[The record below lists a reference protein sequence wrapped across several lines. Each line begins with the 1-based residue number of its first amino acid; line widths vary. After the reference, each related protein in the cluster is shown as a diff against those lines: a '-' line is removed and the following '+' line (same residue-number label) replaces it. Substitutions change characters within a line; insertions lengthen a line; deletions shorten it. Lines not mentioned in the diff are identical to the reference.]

1 MAAETRWQVFWCDP
15 KAEWD
20 GLQFDPLLAGLPSIA
35 EVAHRNGNRAG
46 QPFLLR
52 SDGAYATEV
61 NAFFASVRMR
71 GVTEGTRRKYAL
83 GLATWLGFLDLVSC
97 CWADATADHVDTFKF
112 WRMSDE
118 KNPRRVAGGTV
129 RSGLVAISAF
139 TSACNSG

>member
-1 MAAETRWQVFWCDP
+1 
-15 KAEWD
+15 
-20 GLQFDPLLAGLPSIA
+20 
-35 EVAHRNGNRAG
+35 
-46 QPFLLR
+46 
-52 SDGAYATEV
+52 
-61 NAFFASVRMR
+61 MR

-118 KNPRRVAGGTV
+118 ESQGCGNTV

-139 TSACNSG
+139 YEWAESRYHVGNPVGGSRFASVRTSHHGRCVSRRASGRDATAT